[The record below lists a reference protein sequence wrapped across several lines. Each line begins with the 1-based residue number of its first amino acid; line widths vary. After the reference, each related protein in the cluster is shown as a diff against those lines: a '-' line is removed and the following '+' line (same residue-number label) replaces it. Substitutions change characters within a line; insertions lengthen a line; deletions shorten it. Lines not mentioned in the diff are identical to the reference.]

1 MFKISP
7 RLRTSVAVLLLG
19 MAVAACSGLDRT
31 PDIHGSPPLSN
42 VPTKVKTFTDP
53 YTAHIGAGIYGAAI
67 LLGPNFLPGRCE
79 GMFMTG
85 DRALVCDQLVRFNG
99 EQPAKPDPN
108 ARYRCI
114 RTLGGTTEC
123 TEQTVRPADMTA
135 PAP

>member
-7 RLRTSVAVLLLG
+7 RLRTTVAVLLLG
-19 MAVAACSGLDRT
+19 MAAAACTDRT
-31 PDIHGSPPLSN
+31 PNIQGSPPLSA

-53 YTAHIGAGIYGAAI
+53 YTAHVGTGIFGAAI

-79 GMFMTG
+79 GMYLTG
-85 DRALVCDQLVRFNG
+85 DRALLCDQLVRFNG
-99 EQPAKPDPN
+99 EPPAKPDPN

-123 TEQTVRPADMTA
+123 TEQTVRPAEMSA

>member
-7 RLRTSVAVLLLG
+7 RLRTAAAVLLLG
-19 MAVAACSGLDRT
+19 MAVAACTGHT
-31 PDIHGSPPLSN
+31 PTFQGSPPLSA
-42 VPTKVKTFTDP
+42 VPTKVKTFADP
-53 YTAHIGAGIYGAAI
+53 YTSNIGAGLYGAAI
-67 LLGPNFLPGRCE
+67 MFGPNFLPGRCE

-99 EQPAKPDPN
+99 EQPPKPDPN

-114 RTLGGTTEC
+114 RTLGGATEC
-123 TEQTVRPADMTA
+123 TELPARPAEIAA

>member
-7 RLRTSVAVLLLG
+7 RLRTAVAVLLLG
-19 MAVAACSGLDRT
+19 VAVAACTDRT
-31 PDIHGSPPLSN
+31 PNIQGSPPLSA
-42 VPTKVKTFTDP
+42 VPDKVKTFTQP
-53 YTAHIGAGIYGAAI
+53 YTSHVGTGLYGAAI

-79 GMFMTG
+79 GMYMTG
-85 DRALVCDQLVRFNG
+85 DRALLCDQLVRFNG

-114 RTLGGTTEC
+114 RTLGGATEC
-123 TEQTVRPADMTA
+123 TEAPARPADLSA